1 MEIVVALLVIIVLCK
16 ILGVSNE
23 MLVIAGLGLIELTI
37 IAMMLLF
44 AFFCIRML
52 FTKRVKASFT
62 RVDKAPKGNF
72 KVAYYM
78 VDGEEYPCVF
88 PSEMILN
95 DLMYRTDKT
104 YHVLFSKRSKK
115 VFDFWT
121 ILTCIIGLLFS
132 SFAVYFTVQ
141 IVSLVTIGSKY

>member
-1 MEIVVALLVIIVLCK
+1 MEIVVALVVIIVLCK

-23 MLVIAGLGLIELTI
+23 MLVIAGLVLIELTI
-37 IAMMLLF
+37 VFMMLLF

-52 FTKRVKASFT
+52 FTKRKKASFT
-62 RVDKAPKGNF
+62 RVDKAPKSNF

-78 VDGEEYPCVF
+78 VDGEEYPCIF

-95 DLMYRTDKT
+95 DLMYRKDKT

-121 ILTCIIGLLFS
+121 ILTCIIGFLFS
-132 SFAVYFTVQ
+132 SFAVYLTLQ
-141 IVSLVTIGSKY
+141 IVSLVTIGSGY